1 MAKNNVGKKPISQE
15 EYTTNKVLAVFSVC
29 LLGVLVLMILERL
42 LGYSNT
48 WKTGVL
54 VTRVLLGV
62 GIVGAA
68 AGIIMLGQEHA
79 GKRSSVRRI
88 VCGRN
93 MLIASVVAIVFLT
106 AINYYGTMP
115 IKAMYVVLPVLA
127 VYYLV
132 YHSYAPEFFLIAVD
146 TGVGVAAMLV
156 IHRALVSA
164 NHTWMST
171 VAAAGTAVLALIQIA
186 VITSSTFPLTAEL
199 FNPNIYATG
208 SFDENTHTLV
218 TGQYGFGG
226 WWYDNGIDLSEY
238 KYVVAKMGNDNSD
251 NGASFRLFDENNYW
265 SGVFVKFVGI
275 QVKMLM

>member
-93 MLIASVVAIVFLT
+93 MLIASIVAIVFLT

-132 YHSYAPEFFLIAVD
+132 YHSYAPEFFLIASRYRCGCLA
-146 TGVGVAAMLV
+146 TMLV
-156 IHRALVSA
+156 IHRA
-164 NHTWMST
+164 
-171 VAAAGTAVLALIQIA
+171 
-186 VITSSTFPLTAEL
+186 
-199 FNPNIYATG
+199 
-208 SFDENTHTLV
+208 
-218 TGQYGFGG
+218 GFGYFIHG
-226 WWYDNGIDLSEY
+226 CPPWRSRYRGARSPDRRYGYLRRRRQVYLPQPQIDAVQRERVPGAHLLRRS
-238 KYVVAKMGNDNSD
+238 VMVA
-251 NGASFRLFDENNYW
+251 
-265 SGVFVKFVGI
+265 
-275 QVKMLM
+275 LM

>member
-93 MLIASVVAIVFLT
+93 MLIASIVAIVFLT

-115 IKAMYVVLPVLA
+115 IKA
-127 VYYLV
+127 
-132 YHSYAPEFFLIAVD
+132 
-146 TGVGVAAMLV
+146 T
-156 IHRALVSA
+156 
-164 NHTWMST
+164 
-171 VAAAGTAVLALIQIA
+171 
-186 VITSSTFPLTAEL
+186 
-199 FNPNIYATG
+199 
-208 SFDENTHTLV
+208 
-218 TGQYGFGG
+218 
-226 WWYDNGIDLSEY
+226 
-238 KYVVAKMGNDNSD
+238 
-251 NGASFRLFDENNYW
+251 
-265 SGVFVKFVGI
+265 
-275 QVKMLM
+275 

>member
-93 MLIASVVAIVFLT
+93 MLIASIVADQGDVCCPAGSGSVLSGVSFLC
-106 AINYYGTMP
+106 AGIFPDCSRYRCGCCGNAGD
-115 IKAMYVVLPVLA
+115 
-127 VYYLV
+127 
-132 YHSYAPEFFLIAVD
+132 SS
-146 TGVGVAAMLV
+146 
-156 IHRALVSA
+156 RA
-164 NHTWMST
+164 
-171 VAAAGTAVLALIQIA
+171 
-186 VITSSTFPLTAEL
+186 
-199 FNPNIYATG
+199 
-208 SFDENTHTLV
+208 
-218 TGQYGFGG
+218 GFG
-226 WWYDNGIDLSEY
+226 
-238 KYVVAKMGNDNSD
+238 
-251 NGASFRLFDENNYW
+251 
-265 SGVFVKFVGI
+265 
-275 QVKMLM
+275 

>member
-15 EYTTNKVLAVFSVC
+15 EYITNKVLAVFSVC

-62 GIVGAA
+62 GAA
-68 AGIIMLGQEHA
+68 ASIIMLGQEHA

-93 MLIASVVAIVFLT
+93 MLIASIVAIVFLT

-186 VITSSTFPLTAEL
+186 VTASLRRKKGKFTFRGRKIDTQFSKNAYLMLTITPIVMVALTAVVVLAASHVMIALGAAAAYL
-199 FNPNIYATG
+199 FITAVYYT
-208 SFDENTHTLV
+208 
-218 TGQYGFGG
+218 
-226 WWYDNGIDLSEY
+226 
-238 KYVVAKMGNDNSD
+238 
-251 NGASFRLFDENNYW
+251 
-265 SGVFVKFVGI
+265 VK
-275 QVKMLM
+275 LM

>member
-54 VTRVLLGV
+54 VLLGV

-93 MLIASVVAIVFLT
+93 MLIASIVAIVFLT

-171 VAAAGTAVLALIQIA
+171 VAVAGTAVLALIQIGVTA
-186 VITSSTFPLTAEL
+186 SLRRKKGKFTFRGSKIDTRFSKNAYLMLTITPIVMGALTAVVVLAASHVMIALGAAAAYL
-199 FNPNIYATG
+199 FITAVYYT
-208 SFDENTHTLV
+208 
-218 TGQYGFGG
+218 
-226 WWYDNGIDLSEY
+226 
-238 KYVVAKMGNDNSD
+238 
-251 NGASFRLFDENNYW
+251 
-265 SGVFVKFVGI
+265 VK
-275 QVKMLM
+275 LM

>member
-93 MLIASVVAIVFLT
+93 MLIASIVAIVFLT

-146 TGVGVAAMLV
+146 TGVGVAAML
-156 IHRALVSA
+156 
-164 NHTWMST
+164 
-171 VAAAGTAVLALIQIA
+171 ALIQIA
-186 VITSSTFPLTAEL
+186 VTASLRRKKGKFTFRSRKIDTQFSKNAYLMLTITPIVMVALTAVVVLAASHVMIALGAAAAYL
-199 FNPNIYATG
+199 FITAVYYT
-208 SFDENTHTLV
+208 
-218 TGQYGFGG
+218 
-226 WWYDNGIDLSEY
+226 
-238 KYVVAKMGNDNSD
+238 
-251 NGASFRLFDENNYW
+251 
-265 SGVFVKFVGI
+265 VK
-275 QVKMLM
+275 LM

>member
-68 AGIIMLGQEHA
+68 ASIIMLGQEHA

-93 MLIASVVAIVFLT
+93 MLIASIVAIVFLT

-171 VAAAGTAVLALIQIA
+171 VAASLRRKKGKFTFRGRKIDTQFSKNAYLMLTITPIVMVALTAVVVLAASHVMIA
-186 VITSSTFPLTAEL
+186 LGAAAAYLFITAVYYT
-199 FNPNIYATG
+199 
-208 SFDENTHTLV
+208 
-218 TGQYGFGG
+218 
-226 WWYDNGIDLSEY
+226 
-238 KYVVAKMGNDNSD
+238 
-251 NGASFRLFDENNYW
+251 
-265 SGVFVKFVGI
+265 VK
-275 QVKMLM
+275 LM

>member
-93 MLIASVVAIVFLT
+93 MLIASIVAIVFLT

-186 VITSSTFPLTAEL
+186 VTAYH
-199 FNPNIYATG
+199 YADRDGSADGSRCTCGKPCHDRTG
-208 SFDENTHTLV
+208 CGS
-218 TGQYGFGG
+218 
-226 WWYDNGIDLSEY
+226 GISVHHCGILYREADVIIAFFLS
-238 KYVVAKMGNDNSD
+238 KR
-251 NGASFRLFDENNYW
+251 GAF
-265 SGVFVKFVGI
+265 
-275 QVKMLM
+275 